1 MIIKSFEL
9 ENNINII
16 TKFHLI
22 LIYGEN
28 IGLKDSLKKRIIK
41 QNSKSE
47 IVNLYQEDFIKNKRV
62 LINEIEN
69 ISLFVEQ
76 KLIFIN
82 QANERSLDDIKDFEI
97 KDQNLKIVFLAD
109 TLDKRSKLRSYF
121 EKDKEAVIIP
131 CYNDTD
137 ITLRKLIQSELKDF
151 KNLNSNMINMIIT
164 YSNLNRTNVISNL
177 LKIKTYFEN
186 KIISDEKLDSLLN
199 TDKNELFE
207 NIIDATLEGN
217 KTKLNNL
224 LGKFLF
230 ANEDSHM
237 YLNMI
242 NYRLLKLLE
251 IHKTKAN
258 NKESFDVTINK
269 VKPPIFW
276 KDKPTYLK
284 LLKTWD
290 KSKVLGAV
298 SYLSTIDSSIKKN
311 SNLDKLTIVKNSI
324 TNICSNSWTY
334 F

>member
-16 TKFHLI
+16 KTFQLI

-28 IGLKDSLKKRIIK
+28 IGLKDSLKKRFIK
-41 QNSKSE
+41 INSKSE
-47 IVNLYQEDFIKNKRV
+47 IINLYQEDFVKNKRV

-76 KLIFIN
+76 KLIFVN
-82 QANERSLDDIKDFEI
+82 QANEKILDDIEDFKT
-97 KDQNLKIVFLAD
+97 KDQNLKIVFLAE

-121 EKDKEAVIIP
+121 EKDKKTAVIP

-137 ITLRKLIQSELKDF
+137 ITLKKLIQSELKDF
-151 KNLNSNMINMIIT
+151 KNLNSNIVNMIIT
-164 YSNLNRTNVISNL
+164 YSNLNRANVINNL
-177 LKIKTYFEN
+177 VKIKTYFEN
-186 KIISDEKLDSLLN
+186 KTITDEKLDIILN

-207 NIIDATLEGN
+207 NIRDAALEGN
-217 KTKLNNL
+217 KSKLNHL
-224 LGKFLF
+224 LGNFVF
-230 ANEDSHM
+230 ANEDSQM

-251 IHKTKAN
+251 IHKMKDVQDN
-258 NKESFDVTINK
+258 FDVTINK
-269 VKPPIFW
+269 LRPPIFW

-290 KSKVLGAV
+290 KSRVLGAIN
-298 SYLSTIDSSIKKN
+298 YLSKIDNNMKSN
-311 SNLDKLTIVKNSI
+311 SNFDKLTMVKNSI
-324 TNICSNSWTY
+324 TNICSNSWAY